1 MNNKVLVISGEHV
14 LKCFP
19 MKDAID
25 VMKSAFSIIS
35 NPDNPIPQRTALEMK
50 NENADALIMPVYT
63 KSDERF
69 AIKIAAIHRD
79 NPSKNLPLIHSVILL
94 FNSVTGEPLAFL
106 DAGTITAIRTGA
118 GCGLATDILS
128 RKNSSVAAIF
138 GAGVQARYQ
147 LEAVCNVR
155 EIKYVQL
162 FNIDTESSKKFIAEM
177 SSKLNVKIEMSE
189 NTLELKNADIICT
202 ATTASSPIFE
212 DKNIADG
219 THINAIGSYKPDVRE
234 IPSLTV
240 KRAKV
245 VVDSKSSCLK
255 EAGDLIIPINE
266 GTIKKDHIY
275 AELGEIINGK
285 AKPRLNDNEV
295 TFFKSVGSA
304 VQDLSSTMYIFNKAK
319 DLGLGEEISL

>member
-1 MNNKVLVISGEHV
+1 MNSKILAISSKDV

-35 NPDNPIPQRTALEMK
+35 NPETPIPQRTALEMK
-50 NENADALIMPVYT
+50 NENADALIMPVYA
-63 KSDERF
+63 KSAERF
-69 AIKIAAIHRD
+69 AIKVAAINRD
-79 NPSKNLPLIHSVILL
+79 NPSKNLPLIHSVMLL
-94 FNSVTGEPLAFL
+94 FNSATGVPLAFL

-177 SSKLNVKIEMSE
+177 SSRFNVKIEMSE
-189 NTLELKNADIICT
+189 DTSELKNADIICT
-202 ATTASSPIFE
+202 ATTALSPVFE
-212 DKNIADG
+212 DKDIADG
-219 THINAIGSYKPDVRE
+219 THINVIGSYKPDVRE
-234 IPSLTV
+234 SPSLTV
-240 KRAKV
+240 KRAKL

-255 EAGDLIIPINE
+255 EAGDIIIPIKE
-266 GTIKKDHIY
+266 GAIKKDHIY

-295 TFFKSVGSA
+295 TFFKSVGNA
-304 VQDLSSTMYIFNKAK
+304 VQDLSSAMYIFNKAN